1 MRVGELK
8 GGPKLAAKS
17 ASQSADTRVAA
28 RHPAKT
34 HGAAQPDA
42 VA

>member
-17 ASQSADTRVAA
+17 ASQSA